1 MKASKALST
10 LLKPS
15 GAESLLFSCE
25 NFLLVFSFL
34 RCFWKYSVLHVR
46 FSRKPPFSLK
56 TKRSLLYHS
65 TIVSLP
71 NRISCFDIFVASL
84 GKGFVFNLPIITSAC
99 EKRNACSLYK
109 RNSYKLAANTCS
121 WHTSEELLLLL
132 LFSLLLLLLL
142 LPFGMISIFSLSSSH
157 DAVTNV
163 VELMTTF
170 GCVLGSS
177 DSILSSSSKNGGF
190 LLGVASPILLSSSLY
205 WRYAVTRVWRRVL
218 QASPSR
224 SSYPQAIK
232 KSPISCHIGFFL
244 VQDFSLSWT
253 FSSPQ
258 FSSKSLV
265 SLSSHVLPRTF
276 VWSRHFEVV

>member
-34 RCFWKYSVLHVR
+34 RCFWKYSVLRVR

-71 NRISCFDIFVASL
+71 NRIFCFDIFVASL
-84 GKGFVFNLPIITSAC
+84 GKGFVFNFPIITSAC
-99 EKRNACSLYK
+99 EKRNAYSLYE

-132 LFSLLLLLLL
+132 LLSLLL

-157 DAVTNV
+157 DDAVK
-163 VELMTTF
+163 LMTTF
-170 GCVLGSS
+170 
-177 DSILSSSSKNGGF
+177 
-190 LLGVASPILLSSSLY
+190 VAYSAHWIVFYPAHRRMVVFCL
-205 WRYAVTRVWRRVL
+205 VWRL
-218 QASPSR
+218 PS
-224 SSYPQAIK
+224 Y
-232 KSPISCHIGFFL
+232 
-244 VQDFSLSWT
+244 
-253 FSSPQ
+253 
-258 FSSKSLV
+258 
-265 SLSSHVLPRTF
+265 
-276 VWSRHFEVV
+276 

>member
-25 NFLLVFSFL
+25 DFLLVFSFL

-71 NRISCFDIFVASL
+71 NRIFCFDIFVASL
-84 GKGFVFNLPIITSAC
+84 GKGFVFNFPIITSAC
-99 EKRNACSLYK
+99 EKRNAYSLYE

-132 LFSLLLLLLL
+132 LLSLLL

-157 DAVTNV
+157 DDAVTIV

-170 GCVLGSS
+170 GCVLGLS

-190 LLGVASPILLSSSLY
+190 CL
-205 WRYAVTRVWRRVL
+205 VWRF
-218 QASPSR
+218 PS
-224 SSYPQAIK
+224 S
-232 KSPISCHIGFFL
+232 
-244 VQDFSLSWT
+244 
-253 FSSPQ
+253 
-258 FSSKSLV
+258 
-265 SLSSHVLPRTF
+265 
-276 VWSRHFEVV
+276 

>member
-25 NFLLVFSFL
+25 DFLLVFSFL

-71 NRISCFDIFVASL
+71 NRIFCFDIFVASL
-84 GKGFVFNLPIITSAC
+84 GKGFVFNFPIITSAC
-99 EKRNACSLYK
+99 EKRNAYSLYE

-132 LFSLLLLLLL
+132 LLSLLLLLL

-157 DAVTNV
+157 DDAVTIV

-170 GCVLGSS
+170 GCVLGLS

-190 LLGVASPILLSSSLY
+190 LLGVAFPVFLSSSLY

-224 SSYPQAIK
+224 SSYPNAIK
-232 KSPISCHIGFFL
+232 KSPISCHISFFL